1 MPANRKFGKNNART
15 GRRIR
20 PVRRARPP
28 HATPILRVPQTGIVG
43 SVAPVGKGIGR
54 IERAFVGPDAEIVLK
69 WTGKNAAVA
78 NYWAR

>member
-20 PVRRARPP
+20 PVRRARSP
-28 HATPILRVPQTGIVG
+28 HATPILHVPETGNLGRIP
-43 SVAPVGKGIGR
+43 PVGKGIGR
-54 IERAFVGPDAEIVLK
+54 IERAIVGPDAEIVLI